1 MPRIKLTIM
10 DREYPFEVSE
20 EDVENLRSA
29 AEILNTRAS
38 QVRSANRSL
47 TPERVAVMAS
57 LQIAFDSLE
66 SVLSTP
72 FPPLPTPARARIS
85 EALPRITEGCK
96 AKSP

>member
-1 MPRIKLTIM
+1 MPRIKLTIL

-47 TPERVAVMAS
+47 TPERVAAS
-57 LQIAFDSLE
+57 LQIAFDSITGRLGQVPVDE
-66 SVLSTP
+66 ATVSRVAAL
-72 FPPLPTPARARIS
+72 RMKCD
-85 EALPRITEGCK
+85 EALDP
-96 AKSP
+96 ALDS

>member
-1 MPRIKLTIM
+1 MPRIKLTIL

-57 LQIAFDSLE
+57 FHCLFAITTSSLE
-66 SVLSTP
+66 VRKIST
-72 FPPLPTPARARIS
+72 FLMS
-85 EALPRITEGCK
+85 
-96 AKSP
+96 

>member
-1 MPRIKLTIM
+1 MPRIKLTIL

-57 LQIAFDSLE
+57 LQIAFDS
-66 SVLSTP
+66 
-72 FPPLPTPARARIS
+72 
-85 EALPRITEGCK
+85 ITCLLYTSDAADEL
-96 AKSP
+96 

>member
-1 MPRIKLTIM
+1 MPRIKLTIL
-10 DREYPFEVSE
+10 DREYPFEVSD

-57 LQIAFDSLE
+57 LQIAFDSITGRLGQVPVDATV
-66 SVLSTP
+66 SRVAAL
-72 FPPLPTPARARIS
+72 RMKCD
-85 EALPRITEGCK
+85 EALDPALEG
-96 AKSP
+96 